1 LSRAPVELSGDAV
14 EVTQRERSEII
25 TSLTS
30 QLRRSLA
37 WDQGKEMAAPARFSV
52 ATGVSVVRVPAGRRA
67 NNPALR
73 PD

>member
-1 LSRAPVELSGDAV
+1 LSRAHVELSGDAV
-14 EVTQRERSEII
+14 EVTQRERSEVI

-37 WDQGKEMAAPARFSV
+37 WDQGKEMAEHARFSV
-52 ATGVSVVRVPAGRRA
+52 ATGAPVVRVLAGRRA
-67 NNPALR
+67 DNPAPR